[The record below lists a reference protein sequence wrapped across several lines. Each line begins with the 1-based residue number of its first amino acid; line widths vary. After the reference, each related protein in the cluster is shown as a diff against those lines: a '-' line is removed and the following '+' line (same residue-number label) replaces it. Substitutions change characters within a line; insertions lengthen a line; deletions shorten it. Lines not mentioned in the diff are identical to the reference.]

1 MEPEPTMKLND
12 EKIVNEQ
19 LEEPCDME
27 TENVVNSATLLPV
40 SAPSR
45 VESTDSPLVLSS
57 LPTEPQK
64 VSGSDTGEHDSGL
77 KILSEGGPCT
87 PKDALFDPLA
97 SGPDKLLAAP
107 FWKRC
112 RSSAC
117 ILSSS
122 LKCMETELSEGD
134 ATRKSENGMVDAV
147 DEDSLGA
154 MMSNQVKGISV
165 SDDGRVT
172 PTSVN
177 PLSDVAETCPDAPER
192 NGGNS
197 KKTSKKKLI
206 FGTAGLCRRL
216 DF

>member
-77 KILSEGGPCT
+77 NSSSKGGPCT

-107 FWKRC
+107 IWKRC

-122 LKCMETELSEGD
+122 LKCKDTELSEGD
-134 ATRKSENGMVDAV
+134 ATRKAENGMVDVA

-154 MMSNQVKGISV
+154 MMSNQVKGISL
-165 SDDGRVT
+165 SDGCVT

-192 NGGNS
+192 NGENS
-197 KKTSKKKLI
+197 KTCKKKLN